1 MTTNTHELIEAL
13 EMVISRLDKAKYQ
26 RELDEYDCVTMTYD
40 RDEIDKIRQ
49 ALAIQPQAEAP
60 PGVGE
65 LATDE
70 GDVCKLIEGFA
81 DNIEELAFRIP
92 APNEYTP
99 QFVTYANAMRLI
111 ARKRR
116 ELTPA
121 QPAGDVREIE
131 SDHPVLL
138 QWYEGKPRPEY
149 MARSLVSYLNKNGLA
164 IVTALSATPAVSGW
178 RFLDAIYDAEINVQF
193 GTFWDGGIDWT
204 LGDHMNGVKAEG
216 TCRTWPDVERELRAA
231 IAVHY
236 PAVTLPPQTEGGDG
250 DG

>member
-49 ALAIQPQAEAP
+49 ALAIQPQAEAQ
-60 PGVGE
+60 PGLRE
-65 LATDE
+65 
-70 GDVCKLIEGFA
+70 K
-81 DNIEELAFRIP
+81 
-92 APNEYTP
+92 
-99 QFVTYANAMRLI
+99 I
-111 ARKRR
+111 ARAICKADGVKPDYRA
-116 ELTPA
+116 PDGMN
-121 QPAGDVREIE
+121 QPYWRN
-131 SDHPVLL
+131 
-138 QWYEGKPRPEY
+138 YEEH
-149 MARSLVSYLNKNGLA
+149 ADA
-164 IVTALSATPAVSGW
+164 ALSATPAVSGW

-236 PAVTLPPQTEGGDG
+236 PAVTLPPQNEGGDG
-250 DG
+250 DGD